1 MCVKKGLCTLT
12 VVYEQ
17 DEPLIYSCFWVQYT
31 AYGKKAKLIN
41 AKHNKKKA

>member
-1 MCVKKGLCTLT
+1 MQHKHVCKKGLCTLT

-31 AYGKKAKLIN
+31 AYGKKTADKC
-41 AKHNKKKA
+41 KT